1 MTTSGTVKLST
12 LEFDVLWERARLPR
26 KHEAIA
32 VPSPGKTHTE
42 RAELVAKVLA
52 ELGARG
58 LVVGDRVTGELFDKL
73 DLLARPQLSI
83 DSWVWS
89 NREIRAL
96 TAVTGNQAVLAVVE
110 GDEVWLIPARDT
122 AVAESA
128 VSVCGEAP
136 AGPGMSVSLPTD
148 VLTAAD
154 AEAGGDS
161 RELSAALI
169 RRGVPN
175 SDAKNLAVMVTG
187 MDLRGQF
194 GVSRAQRDGRPT
206 RGGRIV
212 AFHDTPHGRYAYL
225 AKPNNDG
232 RSWSTVTPADNRRLA
247 MLIRELLDEV

>member
-12 LEFDVLWERARLPR
+12 LEFDVLWERERLPR
-26 KHEAIA
+26 KLEAIS
-32 VPSPGKTHTE
+32 VPSPGKTHSE
-42 RAELVAKVLA
+42 RARLVAKALA
-52 ELGARG
+52 ELESRG
-58 LVVGDRVTGELFDKL
+58 LTVHERAVGELL
-73 DLLARPQLSI
+73 DRLELLARPQVCI

-89 NREIRAL
+89 DREIRAL
-96 TAVTGNQAVLAVVE
+96 TAMSGNQAVLAVVE

-122 AVAESA
+122 AIAESA
-128 VSVCGEAP
+128 VSICGEAP
-136 AGPGMSVSLPTD
+136 AGPGLSVSVPTD

-175 SDAKNLAVMVTG
+175 SDAKTLGLMVSG

-194 GVSRAQRDGRPT
+194 CASRVQRDGRLV
-206 RGGRIV
+206 RADRVV
-212 AFHDTPHGRYAYL
+212 AFHDTPQGRYAHL

-232 RSWSTVTPADNRRLA
+232 RGWSTVTPADNRRIA
-247 MLIRELLDEV
+247 MLVRELLDEV